1 MRAVPI
7 ALVALVLA
15 GCGGSEEGAPGATI
29 EVRLT
34 EYALDPAQVSIEEP
48 GTYTFRAIN
57 DGSVEHALEV
67 GGHGVEAETDL
78 IAPGETGEVTVE
90 LTETGEYDL
99 YCPVDDHKAQG
110 MDGAVDVGGTGGGG
124 GTTTGEEEDDGYGYQ
139 P

>member
-7 ALVALVLA
+7 ALLALFLA
-15 GCGGSEEGAPGATI
+15 ACGGAEEGASGATV

-34 EYALDPAQVSIEEP
+34 EYALDPAQVSIDEP

-67 GGHGVEAETDL
+67 EGHGVEAETDL

-99 YCPVDDHKAQG
+99 YCPVDGHKGQG

-124 GTTTGEEEDDGYGYQ
+124 GATTGEQEDDGYG
-139 P
+139 